1 MATTGTVKGN
11 LIGVYIEDAD
21 GSGDT
26 NYDLI
31 ACATNASLSVSNDI
45 IETVCKDND
54 GARTILPGQQS
65 VTINVEGLTAYD
77 NVGREH
83 LFAAVKD
90 KTELT
95 IQYGTG
101 VTGDPFVR
109 VGAFITSF
117 EESAPL
123 NDSASYSVT
132 FEASTVMTTGT
143 FS

>member
-11 LIGVYIEDAD
+11 LIGVYVYD
-21 GSGDT
+21 GVSD
-26 NYDLI
+26 YDLI
-31 ACATNASLSVSNDI
+31 ACATNASLSISNDI

-77 NVGREH
+77 NVGRTE
-83 LFAAVKD
+83 LFSAVKD

-95 IQYGTG
+95 LQYGSG
-101 VTGDPFVR
+101 VSGDPYVQ
-109 VGAFITSF
+109 VNAYITSF
-117 EESAPL
+117 EETAPL
-123 NDSASYSVT
+123 NDSTTYSVT
-132 FEASTVMTTGT
+132 FEASSTITTGT